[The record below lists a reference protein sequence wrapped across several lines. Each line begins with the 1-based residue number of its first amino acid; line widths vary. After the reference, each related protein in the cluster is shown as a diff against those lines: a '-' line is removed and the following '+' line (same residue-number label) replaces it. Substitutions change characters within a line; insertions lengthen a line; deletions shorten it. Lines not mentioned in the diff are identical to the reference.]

1 MAIIHQLDK
10 RTGITYVYES
20 KAYWDKEKGFS
31 RAHRTLIGRLDPE
44 TGEVVPTDGRN
55 KNPGQPKVKEPDY
68 KKLYEK
74 QVKKTQAQ
82 EALISALKKE
92 IAELKG

>member
-1 MAIIHQLDK
+1 MGIVKQYDK

-20 KAYWDKEKGFS
+20 KAYWDKATHNSKAK
-31 RAHRTLIGRLDPE
+31 RKLIGRLDPE
-44 TGEVVPTDGRN
+44 TGEIVPTDGRN
-55 KNPGQPKVKEPDY
+55 KNPGQPKEKEPDY

-82 EALISALKKE
+82 DALISALKKE
-92 IAELKG
+92 IAKLKG